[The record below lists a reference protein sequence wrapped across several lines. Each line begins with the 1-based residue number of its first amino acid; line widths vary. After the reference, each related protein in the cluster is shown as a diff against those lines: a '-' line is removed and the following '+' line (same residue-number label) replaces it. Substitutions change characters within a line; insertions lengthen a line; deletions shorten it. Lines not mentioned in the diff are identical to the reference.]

1 MKTLKELLRKDT
13 GRSKPVVFAFG
24 RLNPPTI
31 GHQKLIE
38 RIITVAKRVKGLPV
52 LYVSASQ
59 DKKKNPL
66 TVKQKVDYLKKLYPR
81 GIQILPAIG
90 SERTF
95 MEILKN
101 RFDKRYTDVYMIAG
115 SDRVAEFKRLIKQY
129 NGKDYNFDTTEVV
142 SAGERDPDATGATGM
157 SASKMREFAARND
170 FTSFKQGLIRGTKEK
185 DAMKLFKDLKKGM
198 GVNEAMAPEDD
209 GLRMIRENYHNNEI
223 FNMGDMVENN
233 NNGNVGKI
241 IKRGPNY
248 VQYEM
253 EDGGVEKAWLNEITP
268 ANNIDTELQVEDVD
282 KKKLVLQKNAKTLK
296 SFSSFEEEINS
307 AKDVQKTNKDEEEK
321 EQKKADKQDR
331 KLPIETPGQPKIASV
346 DTWTQGPENANQIH
360 TQRKFNIK
368 TPGQVRDYAKFVD
381 NRKFQKFEEVDLEEK
396 TDPKLKLRYMK
407 TVIDMLDG
415 THGKQLISQSEYD
428 KLMKLTK
435 KMNNLENPR
444 GASSSEKREYEKL
457 VMKYANKLGSKK
469 REYLGYIKDI
479 MKEGFDLEE
488 SLRGSFSDKQ
498 LANLKKV
505 WAKKTKRDVTPA
517 IKKLLKNLDAPT
529 RAAIANA
536 KINVISKMVPE
547 GIEEK
552 GLWHNIHMKR
562 KRGETMR
569 KKGEKGA
576 PTPQQMARAKAASED
591 PEVRQDPDVKDK
603 KGTQPAKYYSG
614 IKSKSTKSARDAHFK
629 KGTKMDDD
637 NPAAYK
643 PAPGDASGETKPS
656 KHTIAFKKKFGE
668 DVQQEIKDIKAW
680 SELDETIEQY
690 KDQYGT
696 EYRVKLD
703 QTVSEMFDELLSENE
718 GVKKKAAKS
727 GMPYG
732 VLMKVYN
739 RGMAAWRTG
748 HRPGTTPQQWG
759 MARVNSFVTKS
770 SGTWGKADSDL
781 AAKVRGK

>member
-1 MKTLKELLRKDT
+1 MKTISELLKKNT
-13 GRSKPVVFAFG
+13 GRAKPVVFAFG

-38 RIITVAKRVKGLPV
+38 RVITIAKRVKGLPV

-59 DKKKNPL
+59 DKRKNPL
-66 TVKQKVDYLKKLYPR
+66 TVKQKVDYLKKVYPR
-81 GIQILPAIG
+81 GIKILPAVG

-101 RFDKRYTDVYMIAG
+101 RFDKKFTDVYMIAG

-157 SASKMREFAARND
+157 SASKMRDFAMNND
-170 FTSFKQGLIRGTKEK
+170 YTSFKQGLIKGTKEK

-209 GLRMIRENYHNNEI
+209 ELRMIRENYHNNDI

-268 ANNIDTELQVEDVD
+268 ANNIDSEIQVEDVD
-282 KKKLVLQKNAKTLK
+282 KKKLVLQKNASQLK
-296 SFSSFEEEINS
+296 SFKSFEEEINS
-307 AKDVQKTNKDEEEK
+307 AKDAQKKGVEDEQDETEKDE
-321 EQKKADKQDR
+321 KKDKKR
-331 KLPIETPGQPKIASV
+331 KLPIETPGQPKLANV
-346 DTWTQGPENANQIH
+346 DTWSQGPDNAAQIH
-360 TQRKFNIK
+360 TQRTFNIT
-368 TPGQVRDYAKFVD
+368 TPGQVRDYAKLVTT
-381 NRKFQKFEEVDLEEK
+381 RKFQKFEEVDIEEGIK
-396 TDPKLKLRYMK
+396 PYVSMLKKDVRGRRVMHYRVLDKDEKEILVTTDKGKAEKFLKKNYNKLK
-407 TVIDMLDG
+407 T
-415 THGKQLISQSEYD
+415 
-428 KLMKLTK
+428 
-435 KMNNLENPR
+435 
-444 GASSSEKREYEKL
+444 
-457 VMKYANKLGSKK
+457 GSVKP
-469 REYLGYIKDI
+469 IKED
-479 MKEGFDLEE
+479 
-488 SLRGSFSDKQ
+488 
-498 LANLKKV
+498 
-505 WAKKTKRDVTPA
+505 T
-517 IKKLLKNLDAPT
+517 
-529 RAAIANA
+529 
-536 KINVISKMVPE
+536 
-547 GIEEK
+547 IEEK

-562 KRGETMR
+562 KRGERMR

-603 KGTQPAKYYSG
+603 KGTQPAKYYAG
-614 IKSKSTKSARDAHFK
+614 KMSKSTKSARDAHFK

-643 PAPGDASGETKPS
+643 PAPGDATGKTKPS
-656 KHTIAFKKKFGE
+656 KHTLAFKKKFGE
-668 DVQQEIKDIKAW
+668 DVKEEIQDIKSW

-690 KDQYGT
+690 KDEYGT
-696 EYRVKLD
+696 DYRIKLD
-703 QTVSEMFDELLSENE
+703 QTVSEMLDELLSENE

-770 SGTWGKADSDL
+770 SGTWGKADKDL

>member
-1 MKTLKELLRKDT
+1 MKTIKELLRKDT

-38 RIITVAKRVKGLPV
+38 RVITIAKRVKGLPV

-59 DKKKNPL
+59 DKRKNPL
-66 TVKQKVDYLKKLYPR
+66 TVKQKVDYLKKVYPR
-81 GIQILPAIG
+81 GIKILPAIG

-101 RFDKRYTDVYMIAG
+101 RFDKKFTDVYMIAG

-129 NGKDYNFDTTEVV
+129 NGKDYNFDTTEVI

-157 SASKMREFAARND
+157 SASKMREFAMRND
-170 FTSFKQGLIRGTKEK
+170 YTSFKQGLIKGTKEK

-198 GVNEAMAPEDD
+198 GVNEVMAPEDD
-209 GLRMIRENYHNNEI
+209 ELRMIRENYHNNDI

-268 ANNIDTELQVEDVD
+268 ANNIDSEIQVEDVD
-282 KKKLVLQKNAKTLK
+282 KKKLVLQKNASQLK
-296 SFSSFEEEINS
+296 SFKSFEEEINS
-307 AKDVQKTNKDEEEK
+307 AKDAQKKDVEDEQSETEKDE
-321 EQKKADKQDR
+321 KKDKKR

-346 DTWTQGPENANQIH
+346 DTWSQGPDNAAQIH
-360 TQRKFNIK
+360 TQRTFNIT
-368 TPGQVRDYAKFVD
+368 TPGQVRDYAKLVTT
-381 NRKFQKFEEVDLEEK
+381 RRFQKFEEVDIEEGIK
-396 TDPKLKLRYMK
+396 PYVSMIKKDVRGRRVMHYRVLDKDEKEIFVTTDQKKAEKFLKKNYNKLK
-407 TVIDMLDG
+407 T
-415 THGKQLISQSEYD
+415 
-428 KLMKLTK
+428 
-435 KMNNLENPR
+435 
-444 GASSSEKREYEKL
+444 
-457 VMKYANKLGSKK
+457 GSVKP
-469 REYLGYIKDI
+469 IKED
-479 MKEGFDLEE
+479 
-488 SLRGSFSDKQ
+488 
-498 LANLKKV
+498 
-505 WAKKTKRDVTPA
+505 T
-517 IKKLLKNLDAPT
+517 
-529 RAAIANA
+529 
-536 KINVISKMVPE
+536 
-547 GIEEK
+547 IEEK

-562 KRGETMR
+562 KRGEKMR

-603 KGTQPAKYYSG
+603 KGTQPAKYYAG
-614 IKSKSTKSARDAHFK
+614 KMSKSTKSARDAHFK

-643 PAPGDASGETKPS
+643 PAPGDATGKTKPS
-656 KHTIAFKKKFGE
+656 KHTLAFKKKFGE
-668 DVQQEIKDIKAW
+668 DVEQEIKDIKAW

-690 KDQYGT
+690 KDEYGT
-696 EYRVKLD
+696 DYRVRLD
-703 QTVSEMFDELLSENE
+703 KTVSEMFDELLSENE

-732 VLMKVYN
+732 ILMKVYN

-770 SGTWGKADSDL
+770 SGTWGKADKDL
-781 AAKVRGK
+781 AAKVRG

>member
-1 MKTLKELLRKDT
+1 MKTISELLKKNT

-38 RIITVAKRVKGLPV
+38 RVITIAKRVKGLPV

-59 DKKKNPL
+59 DKRKNPL
-66 TVKQKVDYLKKLYPR
+66 TVKQKVEYLKKVYPR
-81 GIQILPAIG
+81 GIKILPAVG

-101 RFDKRYTDVYMIAG
+101 RFDKKFTDVYMIAG

-157 SASKMREFAARND
+157 SASKMRDFAMNND
-170 FTSFKQGLIRGTKEK
+170 YTSFKQGLIRGTKEK

-209 GLRMIRENYHNNEI
+209 ELRMIRENYHNNDI

-268 ANNIDTELQVEDVD
+268 ANNIDSELQVEDVD
-282 KKKLVLQKNAKTLK
+282 KKKLVLQKNAKELK
-296 SFSSFEEEINS
+296 SFKSFEEEINS
-307 AKDVQKTNKDEEEK
+307 AKDAQKKGVEDEQDETEKDE
-321 EQKKADKQDR
+321 KKDKKR
-331 KLPIETPGQPKIASV
+331 KLPIETPGQPKIANV
-346 DTWTQGPENANQIH
+346 DTWSQGPDQADQIK
-360 TQRKFNIK
+360 TMRTFNIK
-368 TPGQVRDYAKFVD
+368 TPGQVRDYGTLVGK
-381 NRKFQKFEEVDLEEK
+381 RKFQKFEEVDIEEGIK
-396 TDPKLKLRYMK
+396 PYVSMLKKDVGGRKKMHYRVLDKDEKEIFVTLDKSKADKFLKKNFNKLRAGSMK
-407 TVIDMLDG
+407 
-415 THGKQLISQSEYD
+415 
-428 KLMKLTK
+428 
-435 KMNNLENPR
+435 P
-444 GASSSEKREYEKL
+444 
-457 VMKYANKLGSKK
+457 
-469 REYLGYIKDI
+469 IKED
-479 MKEGFDLEE
+479 
-488 SLRGSFSDKQ
+488 
-498 LANLKKV
+498 
-505 WAKKTKRDVTPA
+505 T
-517 IKKLLKNLDAPT
+517 
-529 RAAIANA
+529 
-536 KINVISKMVPE
+536 
-547 GIEEK
+547 IEEK

-562 KRGETMR
+562 KRGEKMR

-603 KGTQPAKYYSG
+603 KGTQPAKYYAG
-614 IKSKSTKSARDAHFK
+614 KMSKSTKSARDAHFK

-643 PAPGDASGETKPS
+643 PAPGDASGKTKPS
-656 KHTIAFKKKFGE
+656 KHTLAFKKKFGE
-668 DVQQEIKDIKAW
+668 DVKEEIQDIKTW
-680 SELDETIEQY
+680 SETKETINQY
-690 KDQYGT
+690 KDEYGT
-696 EYRVKLD
+696 DYRIKLD
-703 QTVSEMFDELLSENE
+703 QTVSEMLDELLSENE

-732 VLMKVYN
+732 ILMKVYN

-770 SGTWGKADSDL
+770 SGTWGKADKDL

>member
-13 GRSKPVVFAFG
+13 GRSKPVVFGFG

-38 RIITVAKRVKGLPV
+38 RIITIAKRVKGLPV

-59 DKKKNPL
+59 DKRKNPL
-66 TVKQKVDYLKKLYPR
+66 TVKQKVDYLKKVYPR
-81 GIQILPAIG
+81 GIKILPAIG

-101 RFDKRYTDVYMIAG
+101 RFDKKFTDVYMIAG

-129 NGKDYNFDTTEVV
+129 NGKDYNFDTTEVI

-157 SASKMREFAARND
+157 SASKMRDFAMKND
-170 FTSFKQGLIRGTKEK
+170 YTSFKQGLITGTKEK

-209 GLRMIRENYHNNEI
+209 ELRMIRENYHNNDI
-223 FNMGDMVENN
+223 FNMGDMVENV

-248 VQYEM
+248 IQYEM

-282 KKKLVLQKNAKTLK
+282 KKKLVLQKNSKQLK

-331 KLPIETPGQPKIASV
+331 KLPIETPGQPKIANV
-346 DTWTQGPENANQIH
+346 DTWSQGPDNATQIH
-360 TQRKFNIK
+360 TQRTFNIK
-368 TPGQVRDYAKFVD
+368 TPGQVRDYAKLVTT
-381 NRKFQKFEEVDLEEK
+381 RKFQKFEETDL
-396 TDPKLKLRYMK
+396 
-407 TVIDMLDG
+407 
-415 THGKQLISQSEYD
+415 
-428 KLMKLTK
+428 
-435 KMNNLENPR
+435 
-444 GASSSEKREYEKL
+444 
-457 VMKYANKLGSKK
+457 
-469 REYLGYIKDI
+469 
-479 MKEGFDLEE
+479 
-488 SLRGSFSDKQ
+488 
-498 LANLKKV
+498 
-505 WAKKTKRDVTPA
+505 
-517 IKKLLKNLDAPT
+517 
-529 RAAIANA
+529 
-536 KINVISKMVPE
+536 
-547 GIEEK
+547 EEK

-591 PEVRQDPDVKDK
+591 PETRQDPDVKDK

-643 PAPGDASGETKPS
+643 PAPGDASGKTKPS
-656 KHTIAFKKKFGE
+656 KHTLAFKKKFGE

-690 KDQYGT
+690 KDEYGT
-696 EYRVKLD
+696 EYRIKLD

-748 HRPGTTPQQWG
+748 HRTGTTPQQWG

-781 AAKVRGK
+781 AAKVRGKK

>member
-1 MKTLKELLRKDT
+1 MRTIKELLKKDT
-13 GRSKPVVFAFG
+13 GRSKPVVFGFG

-59 DKKKNPL
+59 DKRKNPL
-66 TVKQKVDYLKKLYPR
+66 TVKQKVDYLKKVYPR
-81 GIQILPAIG
+81 GIKILPAIG

-101 RFDKRYTDVYMIAG
+101 RFDKKFTDIYMIAG

-157 SASKMREFAARND
+157 SASKMRDFAMNND
-170 FTSFKQGLIRGTKEK
+170 YASFKQGLIKGTKEK

-209 GLRMIRENYHNNEI
+209 ELRMIRENYHNNDI

-268 ANNIDTELQVEDVD
+268 ANNIDSELQVEDVD
-282 KKKLVLQKNAKTLK
+282 KKKLVLQKNAKELK
-296 SFSSFEEEINS
+296 SFKSFEEEINS
-307 AKDVQKTNKDEEEK
+307 AKDA
-321 EQKKADKQDR
+321 QKKDVEDEQDETEKNDKQDKKR
-331 KLPIETPGQPKIASV
+331 KLPIETPGQPKIANV
-346 DTWTQGPENANQIH
+346 DTWSQGPDQADQIK
-360 TQRKFNIK
+360 TMRTFNIK
-368 TPGQVRDYAKFVD
+368 TPGQVRDYGTLVGK
-381 NRKFQKFEEVDLEEK
+381 RKFQKFEEVEQTEL
-396 TDPKLKLRYMK
+396 
-407 TVIDMLDG
+407 
-415 THGKQLISQSEYD
+415 
-428 KLMKLTK
+428 
-435 KMNNLENPR
+435 
-444 GASSSEKREYEKL
+444 
-457 VMKYANKLGSKK
+457 
-469 REYLGYIKDI
+469 
-479 MKEGFDLEE
+479 
-488 SLRGSFSDKQ
+488 
-498 LANLKKV
+498 
-505 WAKKTKRDVTPA
+505 
-517 IKKLLKNLDAPT
+517 
-529 RAAIANA
+529 
-536 KINVISKMVPE
+536 
-547 GIEEK
+547 EEK

-562 KRGETMR
+562 KRGERMR

-603 KGTQPAKYYSG
+603 KGTQPAKYYAG
-614 IKSKSTKSARDAHFK
+614 KMSKSTKSARDAHFK

-643 PAPGDASGETKPS
+643 PAPGDATGKTKPS
-656 KHTIAFKKKFGE
+656 KHTLAFKKKFGE
-668 DVQQEIKDIKAW
+668 DVKEEIQDIKTW
-680 SELDETIEQY
+680 SETKETINQY
-690 KDQYGT
+690 KDEYGT
-696 EYRVKLD
+696 DYRIKLD
-703 QTVSEMFDELLSENE
+703 QTVSEMLDELLSENE

-732 VLMKVYN
+732 ILMKVYN

-770 SGTWGKADSDL
+770 SGTWGKADKDL